1 MVVCIND
8 LYQQILNQKQYLT
21 ALESLLQSYPTKQDL
36 FKLLVVNH
44 ESDRHERHLLERFD
58 EAQRSKTLLDNYR
71 LKMANS
77 IQSYWNQWLDT
88 NHFGFWVDIADE
100 NTLELLGTGQLIKV
114 EFNDWQV
121 IVHAQLNTSKPMEM
135 SRPDFMPRA
144 ICLPLAWQ
152 GSCECKDVVH
162 ARLEWHIF
170 EIYDLSRKY
179 IQFNGKIVDADLAYQ
194 EVKERHQSINWLWRW
209 LFKMPSKDECFEQLE
224 SQYRFK
230 EFSLYDGFKDKSI
243 TQKLMQNHQL
253 QKDLLKA
260 LNPKAEKMQKQLND
274 IWHNQ
279 LNYPAIE
286 FGQTVLHF

>member
-1 MVVCIND
+1 MVDIND
-8 LYQQILNQKQYLT
+8 LHHQIISQRHYLT
-21 ALESLLQSYPTKQDL
+21 VLENLLRAYPSQQDL

-44 ESDRHERHLLERFD
+44 ESDRHERHLLEQFD
-58 EAQRSKTLLDNYR
+58 EVQHSKTLLDNYR
-71 LKMANS
+71 LKIANS

-88 NHFGFWVDIADE
+88 NHFDFWVDITDE
-100 NTLELLGTGQLIKV
+100 NTFRLLETGQLIKV

-121 IVHAQLNTSKPMEM
+121 IVRIRLNASKPMEM

-170 EIYDLSRKY
+170 EIYDLNRNY
-179 IQFNGKIVDADLAYQ
+179 VQLNGKIVDADLAYQ
-194 EVKERHQSINWLWRW
+194 ELNAQYQSRNWLWRW
-209 LFKMPSKDECFEQLE
+209 LHKIPSKEDWFAWLE
-224 SQYRFK
+224 SQHRFK
-230 EFSLYDGFKDKSI
+230 EFSSYDGFKDKSI
-243 TQKLMQNHQL
+243 TQKLIQNHQL
-253 QKDLLKA
+253 QTELLQA

-279 LNYPAIE
+279 LNYPAIK
-286 FGQTVLHF
+286 FGQTVLHL